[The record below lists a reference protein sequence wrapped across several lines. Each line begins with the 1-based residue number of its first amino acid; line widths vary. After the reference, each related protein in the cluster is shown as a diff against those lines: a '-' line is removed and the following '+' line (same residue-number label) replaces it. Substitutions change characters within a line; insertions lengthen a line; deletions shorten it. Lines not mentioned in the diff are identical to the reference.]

1 MKWGK
6 FDMEDFISWET
17 EENKENG
24 EKELVKKEIIQSI
37 YKTGKSKLSLSDSE
51 KKVLGELSYDFK
63 EKCSKLFGLAGG
75 VCYTYDDDVEPA
87 SRIANLM
94 GQFEPD
100 TANTTIEVSDDT
112 TTIERIMAIV
122 NDDETSEVVKYLLLY
137 LYHMWKDEE
146 RKRLELQTTNS
157 RLDESYRIISEQLQN
172 KKDSDKFI
180 GEIKNILMTLKNGT

>member
-1 MKWGK
+1 MV
-6 FDMEDFISWET
+6 DFISWET
-17 EENKENG
+17 EENR

-37 YKTGKSKLSLSDSE
+37 SKTGKSKLSLSDSE
-51 KKVLGELSYDFK
+51 KKVLDELLYDFK
-63 EKCSKLFGLAGG
+63 EKCSKLFGFANG
-75 VCYTYDDDVEPA
+75 VCYTYDDDVEQA
-87 SRIANLM
+87 ARIANLI
-94 GQFEPD
+94 GQFESD

-137 LYHMWKDEE
+137 LYHIWKDEE

-157 RLDESYRIISEQLQN
+157 RLDESYRIISKQLQN
-172 KKDSDKFI
+172 KKDSDKLV